1 MWDRHYIQTLSTG
14 VFSILHAG
22 QTLLRVEFGE
32 EHLLLIDIQAMNPR
46 KSSTFLSLFLKQQS
60 IKVVKPSS
68 VSPLLVKKKPYVLF
82 SSKCGVRCRLYFYV
96 TLWSIDR
103 ILSRIAKNWI
113 DVQTKQFLFESNENI
128 PLRPFKRK
136 AIQKTLKNSN
146 ANRKISRKIAR
157 KLLSLLFNGAV

>member
-1 MWDRHYIQTLSTG
+1 
-14 VFSILHAG
+14 
-22 QTLLRVEFGE
+22 
-32 EHLLLIDIQAMNPR
+32 MNPR

-113 DVQTKQFLFESNENI
+113 DVQSKQFLFKSSENI
-128 PLRPFKRK
+128 PLRPFTRK
-136 AIQKTLKNSN
+136 AIQKTLKNPN
-146 ANRKISRKIAR
+146 VNRKISRKIAR
-157 KLLSLLFNGAV
+157 KLLKLNECLTKSWACCLAGLSNEKISHNSIIGNEKKSKRDNGLVPIQPQ